1 MARAYVLDR
10 TAMTYVQRRTVSAR
24 LAAARVPLSACQR
37 DGSML
42 VFPAGTGVD
51 ALPLAPVGALVGPL
65 LHRLFEVVEPPHL
78 AALCPSADAAE
89 EARLLADLAAL
100 DAAKEATQ
108 RHLAELRARRQE
120 GARGQDWSACA
131 RDWDWD

>member
-1 MARAYVLDR
+1 
-10 TAMTYVQRRTVSAR
+10 
-24 LAAARVPLSACQR
+24 
-37 DGSML
+37 ML

-65 LHRLFEVVEPPHL
+65 LHCLFEVVEPPHL

-89 EARLLADLAAL
+89 EAQLLADLTALDADRAAL

-108 RHLAELRARRQE
+108 HQLAELRARRQ
-120 GARGQDWSACA
+120 
-131 RDWDWD
+131 

>member
-1 MARAYVLDR
+1 
-10 TAMTYVQRRTVSAR
+10 
-24 LAAARVPLSACQR
+24 
-37 DGSML
+37 ML

-100 DAAKEATQ
+100 DAAKEVTQ
-108 RHLAELRARRQE
+108 RQLAELRARRQE